1 MSAAVPEALGLLV
14 MAYGTAS
21 GPDDIERY
29 YTDIRGGRTPA
40 PELVEDLRRRYAAIG
55 NTFPLDRITRAQAAR
70 LEAEL
75 NRGDARPVKAYVGYK
90 HSPPFVGDAV
100 RQMAADG
107 VREGLGLVMAPHFA
121 RMSIGGYMERAR
133 KALPDDGSLR
143 LDFIE
148 SWHTH
153 PAFLELLAERVRDA
167 REHLTEQER
176 GRDLVVFSA
185 HSLPA
190 RIADDGD
197 PYPKQLQETADSVAL
212 ALGLE
217 RYTVAWQSAGRT
229 GEPWLGPPLDEVIAK
244 AAVEGHTA
252 IVSCPCG
259 FVADHLEILYDI
271 DIEAREA
278 ASDAGIPLVRTE
290 SMNDDP
296 AFIAAL
302 ADVVRDHL
310 KGAV

>member
-1 MSAAVPEALGLLV
+1 MTEPLGLLV

-55 NTFPLDRITRAQAAR
+55 NTFPLDRITRAQADS

-75 NRGDARPVKAYVGYK
+75 NREGGRPVKAYVGYK
-90 HSPPFVGDAV
+90 HSPPFVGDV
-100 RQMAADG
+100 VEQMAGDG
-107 VREGLGLVMAPHFA
+107 IRVGLGLVMAPHFA
-121 RMSIGGYMERAR
+121 RMSIGGYMDRAR

-143 LDFIE
+143 MDFIE
-148 SWHTH
+148 SWHVH
-153 PAFLELLAERVRDA
+153 PGFLELLAERVRDA
-167 REHLTEQER
+167 RNQLTDEER

-190 RIADDGD
+190 RIADEGD
-197 PYPKQLQETADSVAL
+197 PYPKQLQETADGVAL

-229 GEPWLGPPLDEVIAK
+229 GVPWLGPPLDEVIAK
-244 AAVEGHTA
+244 AAADGHRA

-271 DIEAREA
+271 DIEAQATAKE
-278 ASDAGIPLVRTE
+278 AGIRLVRTA

-296 AFIAAL
+296 AFISAL
-302 ADVVRDHL
+302 ADVVRGHL
-310 KGAV
+310 KGSG